1 MIRAEIIANQS
12 VKDEIVENLEKVI
25 PDFLYSV
32 VPLVEGRGKNSRK
45 LGTTTWPETNF
56 ILIAYTEDQNES
68 KIRAVI
74 SFIKQKFP
82 TEGIK
87 LFVLHD

>member
-25 PDFLYSV
+25 PNFLYSV

>member
-56 ILIAYTEDQNES
+56 ILIAYTDDQNES

>member
-25 PDFLYSV
+25 PNFLYSV
-32 VPLVEGRGKNSRK
+32 VPLVGGRGKNSRK